1 MLQTDLLNDR
11 NPITV
16 KEDVFGTMQLGGV
29 FEKNPRTSD
38 EFLELI
44 DIAKAL
50 RSTASTTKNDQ
61 SSRSHSICRIRIVDT
76 ESEIADEGS
85 IMLVDLAG
93 SEASSDT
100 SQHSKERM
108 VETREINK
116 SLNVLKDCITKRA
129 QWSLSKAEA
138 TQKHVH
144 IPFRNSKLTQVMKSA
159 FDVNNTRT
167 CKTIVIA
174 CIAPS
179 ILDVAQSKNTL
190 RYAETLKV
198 PIPKA
203 KPMPF
208 HEQIPITWSNKD
220 FHNWVL
226 KSVSFLPLD
235 VLWDSC

>member
-1 MLQTDLLNDR
+1 
-11 NPITV
+11 
-16 KEDVFGTMQLGGV
+16 MQLGGV

-50 RSTASTTKNDQ
+50 RLTASTTKNDQ
-61 SSRSHSICRIRIVDT
+61 SSRSHSICRIRIIDT
-76 ESEIADEGS
+76 ESKAADEGN

-129 QWSLSKAEA
+129 QWSISRAEA

-144 IPFRNSKLTQVMKSA
+144 IPFRTNKLTQVLKSA
-159 FDVNNTRT
+159 FDVNNTQI

-179 ILDVAQSKNTL
+179 ILDVAHSKNTM

-198 PIPKA
+198 PIPKM

-208 HEQIPITWSNKD
+208 HEQIPTTWSNKD
-220 FHNWVL
+220 VHNWIL
-226 KSVSFLPLD
+226 KTVSFLPLVCFKKIAED
-235 VLWDSC
+235 F